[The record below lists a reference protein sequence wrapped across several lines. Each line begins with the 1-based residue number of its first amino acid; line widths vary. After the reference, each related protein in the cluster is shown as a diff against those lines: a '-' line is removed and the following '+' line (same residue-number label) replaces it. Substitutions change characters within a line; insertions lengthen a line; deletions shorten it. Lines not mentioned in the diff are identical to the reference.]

1 MDATPIV
8 CFENGKFTDDMRHCC
23 YELLCL
29 NVGVRNVKPII
40 KSVLQNVAHKEVDRL
55 PGKTVLCN
63 MMVECLSL
71 AQAQLSEELSLQSAD
86 FYTLQTDG
94 TTKHGQHFG
103 TYDIATADTTYCLG
117 LRHVFF
123 WISSEHLGHFERNTR

>member
-1 MDATPIV
+1 M
-8 CFENGKFTDDMRHCC
+8 
-23 YELLCL
+23 LLQTFI
-29 NVGVRNVKPII
+29 KPII

-71 AQAQLSEELSLQSAD
+71 AQAHLSEELSLKSAN

-117 LRHVFF
+117 LRHVFSGSAQNTLDTLKE
-123 WISSEHLGHFERNTR
+123 ILDYLDMVGRELGRSAAF